1 MFVSILILLFIFGS
15 TCAFQLQCHTPVAT
29 KLYAFASSIGKEEEE
44 SLPSSPYGIIFD
56 MDGTLIQHS
65 IDFANL
71 RRRIYQTCDEDR
83 IGKHLN
89 LRDDFFVVAAQLS
102 PEGQKKCKEIFI
114 EIEQKSLDDM
124 LLAYGGVELLKYL
137 QDNDIKRA
145 VLTRNREKNVYHM
158 RDLYLREMK
167 KSLEV
172 EEEELFDTIVARDT
186 KAHESATEPL
196 KSKPDPAGILHICKV
211 WGCDPKEVLM
221 VGDNKNDDIMAAN
234 RAGCGSV
241 LVTQEG
247 GVVLDTCSGYSVGDT
262 EEEILLRTPSLK
274 VESLLELKNHLEE
287 NANKRSGEIDK
298 KLGTTFKPQTA
309 LAHSTDTFSV
319 EVPSI
324 SVK

>member
-1 MFVSILILLFIFGS
+1 MRIIYLLMLYYVSFTYICYIILCIVI
-15 TCAFQLQCHTPVAT
+15 H
-29 KLYAFASSIGKEEEE
+29 
-44 SLPSSPYGIIFD
+44 SLSYINTQ
-56 MDGTLIQHS
+56 GTLIQHS
-65 IDFANL
+65 IDFADL

-102 PEGQKKCKEIFI
+102 PEGQQKCKEIFN

-137 QDNDIKRA
+137 KDNDIKRA

-158 RDLYLREMK
+158 RDLYLSEMK
-167 KSLEV
+167 KTFGV
-172 EEEELFDTIVARDT
+172 EEEEGMMLFDTIVARDT

-196 KSKPDPAGILHICKV
+196 KSKPNPAGILHICKV
-211 WGCDPKEVLM
+211 WGCDPKDVIM
-221 VGDNKNDDIMAAN
+221 VGDNENDDIMAAN
-234 RAGCGSV
+234 RAGCGGSV

-247 GVVLDTCSGYSVGDT
+247 GEVLDTCSGYSVGDS

-287 NANKRSGEIDK
+287 NANRKSEIDK
-298 KLGTTFKPQTA
+298 KMGRTYKPQPA

-324 SVK
+324 GVKNV